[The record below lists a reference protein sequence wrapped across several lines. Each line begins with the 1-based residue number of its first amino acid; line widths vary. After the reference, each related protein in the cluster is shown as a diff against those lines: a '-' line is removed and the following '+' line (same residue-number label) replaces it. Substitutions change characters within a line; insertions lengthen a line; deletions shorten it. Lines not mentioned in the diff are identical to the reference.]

1 MDSEA
6 AIAEHDLDL
15 ALAAQLQAALLPR
28 ACPSDCP
35 HQRAAARNRMCRSIG
50 GDFYDFLRLNDDQIA
65 LAVGD
70 VVGHGVRSS
79 LIMAQ
84 IMGFLRFADKRRS
97 RPPQMVAALNR
108 MLIELGEKT
117 GSVTPCS
124 IIYGVID
131 APTGLA
137 VFVNAG
143 HPRPFLCGDE
153 SCGVTHLHAHNILLG
168 VEDFEP
174 EEICL
179 TFKPGQ
185 RLALYTDGLADAA
198 SPSGEPFGDERLRE
212 AICRQSAS
220 DPDQCADAVF
230 AAVAAHRDGAAQL
243 DDETIVVID
252 RV

>member
-1 MDSEA
+1 MDSKAA
-6 AIAEHDLDL
+6 AIEHELDL

-28 ACPSDCP
+28 QCPSDCP

-50 GDFYDFLRLNDDQIA
+50 GDLYDFLRLNDDQLA
-65 LAVGD
+65 LVIGD

-84 IMGFLRFADKRRS
+84 IMGFLRFADERRS
-97 RPPQMVAALNR
+97 RPPQMIAALNR
-108 MLIELGEKT
+108 MLIDLGEKT

-143 HPRPFLCGDE
+143 HPRPFLCDE
-153 SCGVTHLHAHNILLG
+153 KSCGVTHLRAHNILLG

-179 TFKPGQ
+179 TFTPGQ
-185 RLALYTDGLADAA
+185 RLVLYTDGLADAA
-198 SPSGEPFGDERLRE
+198 NPSGEQFGDDRLHE
-212 AICRQSAS
+212 AICRQTAS
-220 DPDQCADAVF
+220 SPDRCADAVF
-230 AAVAAHRDGAAQL
+230 AAVAAYRDGADQL
-243 DDETIVVID
+243 DDETIVVVD